1 MRRGKS
7 RRHVPVFRKVD
18 KPPRFSR
25 EIFERKGT
33 ILRDLLFES
42 IFKTSWTK
50 NRESL
55 YYSRVLKSFYHTKGN
70 TMADKT
76 TDAYG
81 TVIQKYLSLS
91 EISKRW
97 AVSPVFVRRM
107 AKSGE
112 LPAVRLGRILRV
124 KISDLEQYEKK
135 KADEFKQNELPSPL

>member
-1 MRRGKS
+1 M
-7 RRHVPVFRKVD
+7 
-18 KPPRFSR
+18 
-25 EIFERKGT
+25 T
-33 ILRDLLFES
+33 N
-42 IFKTSWTK
+42 K
-50 NRESL
+50 N
-55 YYSRVLKSFYHTKGN
+55 
-70 TMADKT
+70 

-135 KADEFKQNELPSPL
+135 KADEFKQNELPSPH